1 MYERAASTE
10 RRLGA
15 PSLWGCVLVARA
27 AVDGGAGACAGRR
40 QPVAPY
46 SMPQKRHR
54 RQRQRQREESG
65 DDKPAPLWLER
76 AWSQETALPKNVP
89 SPSNCSDLCLDS
101 CKHHVRDGQCDELSG
116 VCSRGTDC
124 TDCGGERRACTAS
137 ALPSSVPRAGAPEAE
152 VCVATI
158 MTADRVGSLHRL
170 AASWPGMLSIAFL
183 SAAFER
189 DVGLGMRL
197 LHLDGRPPPLSA
209 RLALTVVRDEGYT
222 SPRNRF
228 PFNMLRNRAVA
239 GCEAGAVLVVDV
251 DFVLYAAM
259 SKPRPVCGRPSRPR
273 RLTGRGWPKLGA
285 A

>member
-1 MYERAASTE
+1 M
-10 RRLGA
+10 
-15 PSLWGCVLVARA
+15 
-27 AVDGGAGACAGRR
+27 
-40 QPVAPY
+40 APY
-46 SMPQKRHR
+46 SMPLNRHR
-54 RQRQRQREESG
+54 HQRQRQRQQSG

-89 SPSNCSDLCLDS
+89 LPSNCSNLCLDS
-101 CKHHVRDGQCDELSG
+101 CKHHVRDGKCDELSG

-137 ALPSSVPRAGAPEAE
+137 ALPSTVPRAGAPEAE

-197 LHLDGRPPPLSA
+197 LRLDGRPPPLPA

-251 DFVLYAAM
+251 DFVLYEVM
-259 SKPRPVCGRPSRPR
+259 SKTRPVAPPSRPR
-273 RLTGRGWPKLGA
+273 LLIGRGWPKLGA